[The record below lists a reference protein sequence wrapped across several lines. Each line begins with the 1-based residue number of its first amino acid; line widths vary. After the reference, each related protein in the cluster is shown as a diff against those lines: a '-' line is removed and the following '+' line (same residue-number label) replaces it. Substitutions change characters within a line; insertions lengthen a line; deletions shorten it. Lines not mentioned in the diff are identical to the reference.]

1 MSTDASPLVVIEGL
15 FLLHHPRGLIVQTH
29 QGEVVSLAETLNVS
43 LGKEVSVALHYA
55 PPNPPVV
62 GLPGFGACCYLSSC
76 KIHREDPEFL
86 FSLSGEGV
94 LTSTEE
100 GNFLVG
106 GLPLRLAEIMSGHY
120 GRLVLI
126 QKAPPEDLSLLSTL
140 DQVAAMADLL
150 KALQKEIS

>member
-1 MSTDASPLVVIEGL
+1 MSTETSLLVVIEGL
-15 FLLHHPRGLIVQTH
+15 FLLHPPRGLIVQTR
-29 QGEVVSLAETLNVS
+29 QGEVVSLSETLSVI
-43 LGKEVSVALHYA
+43 LGTEVSVALHYT

-62 GLPGFGACCYLSSC
+62 GLPGFGACCYIQSC
-76 KIHREDPEFL
+76 NIHREDPEFL

-94 LTSTEE
+94 LTSPEE

-106 GLPLRLAEIMSGHY
+106 ELPLRLAEIMSGHY

-140 DQVAAMADLL
+140 DQVTEMADLL
-150 KALQKEIS
+150 KALQREIS

>member
-1 MSTDASPLVVIEGL
+1 MPTDAFPLVVIEGL
-15 FLLHHPRGLIVQTH
+15 FLLHPPRGLIVQTH
-29 QGEVVSLAETLNVS
+29 QGEVVSLVETLSAS

-106 GLPLRLAEIMSGHY
+106 GGALRLAEIMSGHY

-126 QKAPPEDLSLLSTL
+126 QKAPPEDISLLSTL